1 MTNEEVFQTMKEM
14 FDSLTYSAMMRAGKK
29 LKENNVEIRD
39 LSTKLIVYNNGERI
53 IVPTIGSG
61 KKRKYLFNKSRI
73 AN

>member
-14 FDSLTYSAMMRAGKK
+14 FDSSTYSAMMRAGKK
-29 LKENNVEIRD
+29 LKANNVEIRD

-53 IVPTIGSG
+53 IIPTIGRG
-61 KKRKYLFNKSRI
+61 TERKYLFNKSRI